1 LPAHA
6 LSHAEKNQVAI
17 YRDGRRIAVVIPSAL
32 FDLYK
37 LYEQEHR
44 ERSDEDPQDRIR
56 SN

>member
-17 YRDGRRIAVVIPSAL
+17 YRDGRRISVVIPSAL